1 MKLSFRV
8 LVLGLLGGLA
18 LSAAPAFAGGVHLR
32 PVVVELYTSQG
43 CNTCPPADALLGKLA
58 QRPDVLALTLPVT
71 YWDMLGWKDTLASD
85 ANTRRQKAYAAAMG
99 HGGVYTPQ
107 IIVDGVLDVIGSRTT
122 NVELAIAQRQAT
134 IAQATAIAM
143 AHADSVRALADA
155 TRGTEVASRDAAGER
170 AAARAAAAAA
180 AARAQAVAAAVPV
193 AAVSP
198 VTPGAPAMPLDANVL
213 VNVVETPHEM
223 HIDIGGAPGQHN
235 ATVWMFHLR
244 QQVSVNIAA
253 GENAGRTV
261 TYHNVVGDLRA
272 VGLFKGQ
279 PLALTLPRAAMAGL
293 PHDGVAVVV
302 QQGGSGH
309 VIGAAYM
316 NRPDYY
322 PSR

>member
-1 MKLSFRV
+1 MKLSLRV
-8 LVLGLLGGLA
+8 LALGVLGVFA
-18 LSAAPAFAGGVHLR
+18 LSVTQAFAGGTALR

-58 QRPDVLALTLPVT
+58 QRPDVIALSLPIT
-71 YWDMLGWKDTLASD
+71 YWDMLGWKDTLATD

-107 IIVDGVLDVIGSRTT
+107 IIVDGVLDVVGSRAM

-143 AHADSVRALADA
+143 ARADSARAIADA
-155 TRGTEVASRDAAGER
+155 AHGAEVASRDDAGER
-170 AAARAAAAAA
+170 AAVRAAAAAA
-180 AARAQAVAAAVPV
+180 AARAQAIAAAIPV
-193 AAVSP
+193 SVSP
-198 VTPGAPAMPLDANVL
+198 VTPGAPTMPVDPNVP
-213 VNVVETPHEM
+213 VNLVETPHEM

-244 QQVSVNIAA
+244 SQVSVNIGA
-253 GENAGRTV
+253 GENEGHTV

-293 PHDGVAVVV
+293 PHDAVAIVV

-309 VIGAAYM
+309 VIGAAYVS
-316 NRPDYY
+316 RPAYY
-322 PSR
+322 PAR